1 VAAAD
6 TAGAPASRETAPGAL
21 PSPEPGRAPA
31 GTPPPA
37 GQGPVTGAA
46 PDVAGAGPFAARA
59 PGADPDR
66 RPYELALV
74 ALLVGASA
82 VCVVLLGA
90 RMVYSDGTHYSF
102 LLWNLFLAWVPL
114 GFAALA
120 RALAATRRV
129 VSYLAIVLSAFV
141 WLLFFPNA
149 PYILTDF
156 LHLGSMGDTVP
167 GWYDVMMLTWFAW
180 TGLLLGV
187 ASLRLVQEIV
197 ARVLGRAGGW
207 VFVVVVA
214 LLGSLGIYVG
224 RFLRWNSWDA
234 FRDPLSKADEI
245 WSSVSDPM
253 ANPRMVVFTALFALL
268 FLFIYVALHV
278 YAGLVREGAPA
289 ARARR
294 AGRG

>member
-1 VAAAD
+1 MAAAEQGPEPARRGSPPPGTTAAPDAFAGPVAAVEAGD
-6 TAGAPASRETAPGAL
+6 AVEAVAGAP
-21 PSPEPGRAPA
+21 
-31 GTPPPA
+31 
-37 GQGPVTGAA
+37 
-46 PDVAGAGPFAARA
+46 
-59 PGADPDR
+59 R

-74 ALLVGASA
+74 GLLLGASGI
-82 VCVVLLGA
+82 CVALLGA
-90 RMVYSDGTHYSF
+90 RMVYSDGMHYSF

-120 RALAATRRV
+120 RALAATRRF
-129 VSYLAIVLSAFV
+129 VSYIAILASALV

-180 TGLLLGV
+180 TGLLLGI

-197 ARVLGRAGGW
+197 AGVIGRAGGW
-207 VFVVVVA
+207 VFVVVVS
-214 LLGSLGIYVG
+214 LLGSFGIYLG

-245 WSSVSDPM
+245 WTSVSDPL
-253 ANPRMVVFTALFALL
+253 ANPRLVVFTALFALL
-268 FLFIYVALHV
+268 FLFVYVAMHV
-278 YAGLVREGAPA
+278 YAGLVREGAPPAGGRRA
-289 ARARR
+289 ARD
-294 AGRG
+294 